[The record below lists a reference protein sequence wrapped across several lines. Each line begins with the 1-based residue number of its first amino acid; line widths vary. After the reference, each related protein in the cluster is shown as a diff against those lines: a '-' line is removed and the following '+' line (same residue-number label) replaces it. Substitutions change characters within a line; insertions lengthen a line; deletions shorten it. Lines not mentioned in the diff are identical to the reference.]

1 MEKMTEKLKDYLA
14 NATAEQIAKDWK
26 ELKKF
31 NENGVDIKDFLKSQ
45 NLTAEE

>member
-1 MEKMTEKLKDYLA
+1 MKKMVEKLRDYLA
-14 NATAEQIAKDWK
+14 NATEEQIAKDWD

-31 NENGVDIKDFLKSQ
+31 NENGVDIEDFLKSQ